1 MEILIDS
8 LFNISW
14 LKSSIEL
21 TADWSVIEHSEMTCA
36 SLIFQ
41 PQSHYI
47 CVKGTAVV
55 STFDL
60 KSTRDLF
67 CITSY
72 TAGFRDHI
80 APTTHSHWP
89 LPDNTREI
97 WSFPMFSSKKVI
109 LLSYDH
115 PEPCLSTRWTDFEA
129 DSYTYLCIPVMI
141 WRQKL
146 NVGVFVSLLTV
157 QGTVYI
163 INADGFVIL
172 HPSFASNG
180 FKPNSPALKC
190 ILQHIRDCETQLEL
204 ER

>member
-1 MEILIDS
+1 MCLD
-8 LFNISW
+8 LPATVA
-14 LKSSIEL
+14 LHL
-21 TADWSVIEHSEMTCA
+21 C
-36 SLIFQ
+36 Q
-41 PQSHYI
+41 RY
-47 CVKGTAVV
+47 
-55 STFDL
+55 TFDL
-60 KSTRDLF
+60 KSTQDLF

-80 APTTHSHWP
+80 APTTHSHGP

-97 WSFPMFSSKKVI
+97 WSFPMFSSKEVI

-157 QGTVYI
+157 HGTVYI

-172 HPSFASNG
+172 QPSFASNG

-190 ILQHIRDCETQLEL
+190 ILQHIRECETQLEL
-204 ER
+204 ESHITLSQSSSSHNPLWWVSLNWHRKM